1 MSHAAE
7 RVARDSYGRLVAI
20 LAARSGDIAAAEDAL
35 AEAFLSALESWPTAG
50 VPESPEA
57 WLVTAARRRLLD
69 TSRKSGVRERARPA
83 IEAALD
89 ELASATNASNA
100 DAHIPDE
107 RLRLLFVCTHPAL
120 GTDTQV
126 PLMLQTVLG
135 LDAARIARAMRVA
148 PKTMG
153 QRLWRSKVKIAE
165 SGIPFT
171 VPAREE
177 LPERLDSVLEA
188 IYGAY
193 GTAWED
199 VIGEDPLLVDL
210 RAEAVYLC
218 RLLREL
224 LPLEAEVAGL
234 LSLVLFAEA
243 RRGARRSDGGA
254 LVPLARQDTSLWSM
268 TLIHEAETNLSHA
281 FRLRHIGPF
290 QLEAAIQSA
299 HVFGVRAGRVDYE
312 SIVSLYEGLLVL
324 APSMGA
330 AVGYAAA
337 LLEARGAAAALAALD
352 APPFEI
358 DETYQPLWVVR
369 AHALFGLGRDDEA
382 GAALARAIA
391 LTEDPAVRTHLE
403 AMASAR
409 SR

>member
-1 MSHAAE
+1 VSYAAE
-7 RVARDSYGRLVAI
+7 RVARASYGRLVAI
-20 LAARSGDIAAAEDAL
+20 LAARSGDISAAEDAL
-35 AEAFLSALESWPTAG
+35 AEAFVNALEQWPAVG
-50 VPESPEA
+50 VPKNPEA

-69 TSRKSGVRERARPA
+69 TGRKSTVRERARPA

-89 ELASATNASNA
+89 ELASAT
-100 DAHIPDE
+100 DTDTHLPDE

-120 GTDTQV
+120 GSDTQV

-135 LDAARIARAMRVA
+135 LDAAQIGNAMRVS

-165 SGIPFT
+165 SGIPFV

-177 LPERLDSVLEA
+177 LPERLDAVLEA

-199 VIGEDPLLVDL
+199 VIGQDPRLCDV
-210 RAEAVYLC
+210 RAEAIFLC

-224 LPLEAEVAGL
+224 LPSEAEVAGL

-243 RRGARRSDGGA
+243 RRGARRAPDGA
-254 LVPLARQDTSLWSM
+254 LVPLTEQDPSAWSM
-268 TLIHEAETNLSHA
+268 SLVHEAETNLSYA
-281 FRLRHIGPF
+281 FRLGNIGPF

-299 HVFGVRAGRVDYE
+299 HVFGLRAGRVDYA
-312 SIVSLYEGLLVL
+312 SIVSLYEGLVAL

-330 AVGYAAA
+330 VVGHAAA
-337 LLEARGAAAALAALD
+337 LLEARGAEASLAALD
-352 APPFEI
+352 APPFAI
-358 DETYQPLWVVR
+358 DATYQPLWVVR
-369 AHALFGLGRDDEA
+369 AHALRRLGRTEEA
-382 GAALARAIA
+382 DAALDRALS
-391 LTEDPAVRTHLE
+391 LTEDPAVREHL
-403 AMASAR
+403 R
-409 SR
+409 SSRRA